1 MHAMTLH
8 AQADLWQHRTATFAA
23 LFMEGEMWSSDTEAD
38 RTDVLFSAV
47 MNRGLRLATDLPRLA
62 LRPRRG
68 WAIHLNPAGALTL
81 TWPHV
86 QPLLLDAP
94 LNLPPAGARQQ
105 QNTAWCCSS
114 SATASACAT
123 TPGARSTPAN
133 ARPSKP

>member
-23 LFMEGEMWSSDTEAD
+23 LFMEGEMRSSDTEAD

-68 WAIHLNPAGALTL
+68 WAIHLNPAGASMCRATPAPPIEALTG
-81 TWPHV
+81 
-86 QPLLLDAP
+86 QA
-94 LNLPPAGARQQ
+94 AR
-105 QNTAWCCSS
+105 
-114 SATASACAT
+114 TAST
-123 TPGARSTPAN
+123 HR
-133 ARPSKP
+133 R